1 LSFGALIGP
10 MIIERAQRLW
20 ASLLSWRK

>member
-10 MIIERAQRLW
+10 MIAERARRVWQ
-20 ASLLSWRK
+20 SLLSWRR